1 MNRYK
6 VFAIYFAFA
15 LGFAAVA
22 AVLLAVITAAALCL
36 PAGLLFAVL
45 GAAMLIFNADFVVT
59 ELSPLL
65 MLFGGLFAACASG
78 FVGLLAVRVGF
89 AAARLFARIRR
100 RCDRL
105 RGW

>member
-1 MNRYK
+1 MNRPK
-6 VFAIYFAFA
+6 AFAIYSAFA

-22 AVLLAVITAAALCL
+22 AVMLAVLTAAALCL

-45 GAAMLIFNADFVVT
+45 GAAMMIFNADFVAT

-65 MLFGGLFAACASG
+65 IFFGGLFAACASG
-78 FVGLLAVRVGF
+78 FAGLLAVRLGF
-89 AAARLFARIRR
+89 AAARLFSRIRR

>member
-6 VFAIYFAFA
+6 VWGIYSAYAVAFAVVFAIMLAV
-15 LGFAAVA
+15 LSAAV
-22 AVLLAVITAAALCL
+22 LCL

-45 GAAMLIFNADFVVT
+45 GAVMLVFDVSFVIT

-65 MLFGGLFAACASG
+65 MLFGGLFAASAS
-78 FVGLLAVRVGF
+78 VLASLLAVKVGF
-89 AAARLFARIRR
+89 AAARLFAAVRR
-100 RCDRL
+100 RCDKL

>member
-6 VFAIYFAFA
+6 VLAIYSAFA
-15 LGFAAVA
+15 LGFAAVF
-22 AVLLAVITAAALCL
+22 AVLLAVLTAAALCL

-59 ELSPLL
+59 ELSPL
-65 MLFGGLFAACASG
+65 MIFCGGLFAACASG
-78 FVGLLAVRVGF
+78 FLGLLAVRAGF
-89 AAARLFARIRR
+89 AAARLFSRIRR